1 METVQRGL
9 KRRTICQVIEK
20 KLQDWY
26 KSIKDR
32 ELAAVLPEHVI
43 VTGGCIASM
52 LLGESVKDY
61 DIYLDSYPITER
73 LANYYVAQFNAERST
88 SNNVRTSTPY
98 VRHYQELAEERIG
111 IFVRSAGV
119 ASETD
124 GGAESYRYF
133 EGQPADSVGAD
144 EYVDNLVE
152 ALQEQ
157 HAETKVNKYH
167 PVFLSQNAISLSDK
181 IQVVIR
187 FIGQPDEIHKN
198 YDYVHATNYYYQ
210 GKLTLRP
217 QALES
222 LLSKALIYQGSLYP
236 VCSLFRMRK
245 FMDRGWRISA
255 GEIVKMAMQ
264 ISELDLHDPKVLQAQ
279 LIGVDAAYFYE
290 LLRILNH
297 GKEEGRTI
305 DSSYVMQIIDQL
317 AYQDHV

>member
-1 METVQRGL
+1 MEHGL
-9 KRRTICQVIEK
+9 KRRTICRVIEQ
-20 KLQDWY
+20 KLADWY
-26 KSIKDR
+26 KSITDV
-32 ELAAVLPEHVI
+32 ELRTELPMHVI
-43 VTGGCIASM
+43 VTGGSIASM
-52 LLGESVKDY
+52 LIGESIKDF
-61 DIYLDSYPITER
+61 DIYLDDYSIAKR
-73 LANYYVAQFNAERST
+73 LANYYVKLFNEKHQR
-88 SNNVRTSTPY
+88 NNVRTQECY
-98 VRHYQELAEERIG
+98 VHDYIELNEQRLG
-111 IFVRSAGV
+111 IFVRSAGI

-124 GGAESYRYF
+124 NGAEAYQYF
-133 EGQPADSVGAD
+133 EGEPADSIGAD

-152 ALQEQ
+152 ALQNEN
-157 HAETKVNKYH
+157 AETPVTGDKYR

-187 FIGQPDEIHKN
+187 FIGSPDEIHKN

-222 LLSKALIYQGSLYP
+222 LLSRALIYQGSLYP

-245 FMDRGWRISA
+245 FMERGWRISA

-264 ISELDLHDPKVLQAQ
+264 ISELDLKDPAVLQAQ

-290 LLRILNH
+290 LIRILN
-297 GKEEGRTI
+297 EGRTAGRTV
-305 DSSYVMQIIDQL
+305 DSSYVIQIIDQL